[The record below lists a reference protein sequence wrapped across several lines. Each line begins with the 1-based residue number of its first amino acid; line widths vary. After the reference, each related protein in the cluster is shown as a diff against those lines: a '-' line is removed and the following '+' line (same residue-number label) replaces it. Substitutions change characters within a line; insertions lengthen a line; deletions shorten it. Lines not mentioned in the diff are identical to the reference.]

1 MAFTIK
7 DQPDH
12 QVMLQQQQMMQQQ
25 PRMQGPSPY
34 GESDQGQL
42 PTRTHMSQPDFN
54 KPGGGL

>member
-1 MAFTIK
+1 
-7 DQPDH
+7 
-12 QVMLQQQQMMQQQ
+12 MQQQ

-34 GESDQGQL
+34 GESNQGQL